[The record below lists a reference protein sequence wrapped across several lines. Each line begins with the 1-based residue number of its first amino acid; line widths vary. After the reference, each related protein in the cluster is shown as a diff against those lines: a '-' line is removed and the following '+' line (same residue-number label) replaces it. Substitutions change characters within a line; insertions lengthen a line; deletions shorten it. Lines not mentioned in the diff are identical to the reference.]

1 MGLDTAFGTLFGP
14 VIVERV
20 ASLAV
25 AGLAVAVAVARP
37 AAVRPA
43 LVVVA
48 LGAAAAMF
56 ADVLASHAAAG
67 ALPILGVAVQW
78 LHILA
83 VGAWLGGLGGLLVS
97 MRGEANDATARTA
110 RRYSYLATAGIATVG
125 VSGLI
130 RAIAE
135 VGTVDNLVSTDFGRL
150 VIAKT
155 ALLGLLAL
163 LGALNHFVN
172 VPAAGRTL
180 QGLRRA
186 GSAELLV
193 GATVLVLSASLVNLA
208 PPVEAAGGGA
218 AASPSTAG
226 PAPTAAPLVVAGS
239 DFGTSVRLSLAVSP
253 GTAGFEHLLGAGD
266 GLRHRRARAGDVALL
281 RFSLPA
287 RPDIGESRL
296 DLAPSGAGAGLFA
309 AAGPTSRSTAP
320 GPSPRS
326 S

>member
-1 MGLDTAFGTLFGP
+1 
-14 VIVERV
+14 
-20 ASLAV
+20 
-25 AGLAVAVAVARP
+25 
-37 AAVRPA
+37 
-43 LVVVA
+43 
-48 LGAAAAMF
+48 
-56 ADVLASHAAAG
+56 
-67 ALPILGVAVQW
+67 
-78 LHILA
+78 
-83 VGAWLGGLGGLLVS
+83 

-110 RRYSYLATAGIATVG
+110 RRYSHLATAGIATVG
-125 VSGLI
+125 VSGLL

-180 QGLRRA
+180 RGLRRA

-208 PPVEAAGGGA
+208 PPVEAVGGGP

-239 DFGTSVRLSLAVSP
+239 DFGTSVRLSLAVYP
-253 GTAGFEHLLGAGD
+253 GMAGFNTFL
-266 GLRHRRARAGDVALL
+266 ARATDYDTGAPVPATSLSL

-296 DLAPSGAGAGLFA
+296 DLAPSAAEAGLFA
-309 AAGPTSRSTAP
+309 ASGANLSIDGTWSVTALVVNGLAFVEVPLSVTTRCTPTPAGPAGPSRSTRRPAFR
-320 GPSPRS
+320 RS
-326 S
+326 TRQR